1 MEYEA
6 VMTRPEHLM
15 AAGLTAAEVG
25 ALLDA
30 VVAVAAPVRLAFL
43 WRPLLPDIGDDMVLE
58 TAVNGRA
65 DWIVTF
71 NRRDFA
77 LTEWLFGIAALSPVE
92 ALRRLEEGK

>member
-1 MEYEA
+1 
-6 VMTRPEHLM
+6 
-15 AAGLTAAEVG
+15 
-25 ALLDA
+25 
-30 VVAVAAPVRLAFL
+30 
-43 WRPLLPDIGDDMVLE
+43 MVLE

-77 LTEWLFGIAALSPVE
+77 PIEKLFGIAALSPGE